1 MSSISQRTIDT
12 VTLAT
17 SGVNRYTPSNPGE
30 ASMDGQRPDRVPI
43 RDLVGYYLRLGL
55 LGFGGPVALVGQMER
70 ELVGE
75 KKWLTKDEMR
85 EGIAVCQSL
94 PGPLAIQVGI
104 WISYIRGGFWGAWA
118 GGWAFILPNFLIVS
132 TLGALYVYFGGLS
145 PVRAIFYGVSPAVIA
160 LILHSCYR
168 LTKLGMKDWIEWAL
182 AAAAFVITVAV
193 RAEVALVFIGC
204 GIVGLLYY
212 GSLLR
217 TRASAPTPRFFA
229 LGAPLAVA
237 GAAPSGIGKLLG
249 ELLAF
254 FLKAGSLT
262 FGSGLV
268 IVPFLEK
275 GLVQQMRWLNE
286 RDFLVAVAIGM
297 ISPGPVVITA
307 TFVGYLVAA
316 RLGGSLIEG
325 FWGSLVST
333 IGIFLPS
340 FLLILIV
347 APILVRYRANPN
359 IQGFIKGAYAAA
371 IGTIL
376 GACVLLG
383 RIAIGDWLTAL
394 VAAGSLIVLF
404 RWKVSNPVLV
414 AATAIIGLIA
424 FPLLKPEWVFVK

>member
-1 MSSISQRTIDT
+1 
-12 VTLAT
+12 LEL
-17 SGVNRYTPSNPGE
+17 GKTPH
-30 ASMDGQRPDRVPI
+30 RVPI
-43 RDLVGYYLRLGL
+43 RELVRYYLRLGL

-70 ELVGE
+70 ELVGD
-75 KKWLTKDEMR
+75 KQWLTKDEMR

-118 GGWAFILPNFLIVS
+118 GGWAFILPNFVIVAA
-132 TLGALYVYFGGLS
+132 LGALYVRLEGL
-145 PVRAIFYGVSPAVIA
+145 PAVAHIFYGVSPAVIA

-168 LTKLGMKDWIEWAL
+168 LTKLGMKDWLEWAL

-193 RAEVALVFIGC
+193 QAEVALVFIGC
-204 GIVGLLYY
+204 GIVGLVYY
-212 GSLLR
+212 GSFVR
-217 TRASAPTPRFFA
+217 GRKAASTNSLMIGVPLFA
-229 LGAPLAVA
+229 TS
-237 GAAPSGIGKLLG
+237 AAPGSLGTMLGKLLT
-249 ELLAF
+249 F

-275 GLVQQMRWLNE
+275 GLVQQTGWLNE
-286 RDFLVAVAIGM
+286 REFLVAVAMGM

-316 RLGGSLIEG
+316 RLGGSLLEG
-325 FWGSLVST
+325 LWGSLVST

-340 FLLILIV
+340 FLLVLIV
-347 APILVRYRANPN
+347 APILVRYRTNPN
-359 IQGFIKGAYAAA
+359 VQGFIKGAYAAA
-371 IGTIL
+371 IGTIV
-376 GACVLLG
+376 GACVLLAK
-383 RIAIGDWLTAL
+383 IAIGDWLTAL
-394 VAAGSLIVLF
+394 VALGSLVVLF

-414 AATAIIGLIA
+414 AVTAVIGLIG

>member
-1 MSSISQRTIDT
+1 M
-12 VTLAT
+12 
-17 SGVNRYTPSNPGE
+17 E
-30 ASMDGQRPDRVPI
+30 AEKSAQRVPI
-43 RDLVGYYLRLGL
+43 RELVRYYLRLGL
-55 LGFGGPVALVGQMER
+55 IGFGGPVALVGQMER

-75 KKWLTKDEMR
+75 RKWLTKEEMR

-118 GGWAFILPNFLIVS
+118 GGWAFILPNFVIV
-132 TLGALYVYFGGLS
+132 TVLGALYIHFGGLS
-145 PVRAIFYGVSPAVIA
+145 AVKAVFYGVSPAVIA

-168 LTKLGMKDWIEWAL
+168 LTKLGMKDWLEWLL

-193 RAEVALVFIGC
+193 QAEVALLFIGC
-204 GIVGLLYY
+204 GILGVLYY
-212 GSLLR
+212 GSLFRKR
-217 TRASAPTPRFFA
+217 TESSTTSSLMA
-229 LGAPLAVA
+229 GVPLVAA
-237 GAAPSGIGKLLG
+237 GAAPGTAGAMLGKLFT
-249 ELLAF
+249 F

-275 GLVQQMRWLNE
+275 GLVQQTGWLNE
-286 RDFLVAVAIGM
+286 REFLVAVAMGM

-307 TFVGYLVAA
+307 TFVGYLVA
-316 RLGGSLIEG
+316 G
-325 FWGSLVST
+325 FWGAVVAT

-347 APILVRYRANPN
+347 APILMRYRTNPN
-359 IQGFIKGAYAAA
+359 VQGFIKGAYAAA

-376 GACVLLG
+376 GASVLLG

-394 VAAGSLIVLF
+394 VALVSLVVLF
-404 RWKVSNPVLV
+404 RWKVSNPLLV
-414 AATAIIGLIA
+414 AAAAVIGLVA
-424 FPLLKPEWVFVK
+424 FPLLKPEWLFVK

>member
-1 MSSISQRTIDT
+1 MEPE
-12 VTLAT
+12 T
-17 SGVNRYTPSNPGE
+17 S
-30 ASMDGQRPDRVPI
+30 AQRVPI
-43 RDLVGYYLRLGL
+43 RELVRYYLRLGL
-55 LGFGGPVALVGQMER
+55 IGFGGPVALVGQMER

-75 KKWLTKDEMR
+75 RKWLTKEEMR

-118 GGWAFILPNFLIVS
+118 GGWAFILPNFVIV
-132 TLGALYVYFGGLS
+132 TVLGALYLHFGGLS
-145 PVRAIFYGVSPAVIA
+145 AVKAVFYGVSPAVIA

-168 LTKLGMKDWIEWAL
+168 LTKLGMKDWLEWVL
-182 AAAAFVITVAV
+182 AAAAFVITVTV
-193 RAEVALVFIGC
+193 QAEVALLFIGC
-204 GIVGLLYY
+204 GILGVLYY
-212 GSLLR
+212 GSLFRKR
-217 TRASAPTPRFFA
+217 TASSSTTSLFA
-229 LGAPLAVA
+229 GVPLVAAGVVPGSA
-237 GAAPSGIGKLLG
+237 GAMLGKLFT
-249 ELLAF
+249 F

-275 GLVQQMRWLNE
+275 GLVQQTGWLNE
-286 RDFLVAVAIGM
+286 REFLVAVAMGM

-307 TFVGYLVAA
+307 TFVGYLVA
-316 RLGGSLIEG
+316 G
-325 FWGSLVST
+325 FWGAVVAT

-347 APILVRYRANPN
+347 APILMRYRTNLN
-359 IQGFIKGAYAAA
+359 VQGFIKGAYAAA

-394 VAAGSLIVLF
+394 VALVSLIVLF
-404 RWKVSNPVLV
+404 RWKVSNPLLV
-414 AATAIIGLIA
+414 AAAAVIGLIA
-424 FPLLKPEWVFVK
+424 FPLLKPEWIFVK

>member
-1 MSSISQRTIDT
+1 M
-12 VTLAT
+12 
-17 SGVNRYTPSNPGE
+17 E
-30 ASMDGQRPDRVPI
+30 PDQTTRRVPI
-43 RDLVGYYLRLGL
+43 RELVKYYLRLGL

-75 KKWLTKDEMR
+75 KQWLTKEEMR

-118 GGWAFILPNFLIVS
+118 GGWAFILPNFVIVAA
-132 TLGALYVYFGGLS
+132 LGALYVRFEGL
-145 PVRAIFYGVSPAVIA
+145 PAVAAIFYGVSPAVIA

-168 LTKLGMKDWIEWAL
+168 LTKLGMKDWLEWAL

-193 RAEVALVFIGC
+193 QAEVALVFIGC
-204 GIVGLLYY
+204 GIIGLLYY
-212 GSLLR
+212 GSLVRGRKTASTTSLMIGVPLL
-217 TRASAPTPRFFA
+217 AIGSAP
-229 LGAPLAVA
+229 GATL
-237 GAAPSGIGKLLG
+237 GKLLT
-249 ELLAF
+249 F

-275 GLVQQMRWLNE
+275 GLVQQTGWLTE
-286 RDFLVAVAIGM
+286 REFLVAVAMGM

-307 TFVGYLVAA
+307 TFVGYLVA
-316 RLGGSLIEG
+316 G
-325 FWGSLVST
+325 FWGSLVAT

-340 FLLILIV
+340 FLLVLIV
-347 APILVRYRANPN
+347 APILVRYRTNLN
-359 IQGFIKGAYAAA
+359 VQGFIKGAYAAA

-383 RIAIGDWLTAL
+383 KIAIGDWLTAL
-394 VAAGSLIVLF
+394 VALGSLVVLF
-404 RWKVSNPVLV
+404 RWKVSNPLLV
-414 AATAIIGLIA
+414 AVAAIIGLIA
-424 FPLLKPEWVFVK
+424 FPLLRPEWVFVK

>member
-1 MSSISQRTIDT
+1 METDKTTQ
-12 VTLAT
+12 
-17 SGVNRYTPSNPGE
+17 
-30 ASMDGQRPDRVPI
+30 RVPI
-43 RDLVGYYLRLGL
+43 RELVKYYLRLGL

-70 ELVGE
+70 EMVGE
-75 KKWLTKDEMR
+75 RKWLTKDEMR

-118 GGWAFILPNFLIVS
+118 GGWAFILPNFIIVAA
-132 TLGALYVYFGGLS
+132 LGALYVRLEGL
-145 PVRAIFYGVSPAVIA
+145 PAVAAIFYGVSPAVIA
-160 LILHSCYR
+160 LILYSCYR
-168 LTKLGMKDWIEWAL
+168 LTKLGMKDWLEWAL

-193 RAEVALVFIGC
+193 QAEVALVFVGC
-204 GIVGLLYY
+204 GIAGLLYY
-212 GSLLR
+212 GSVARSRKATSTTSLMVGVPLV
-217 TRASAPTPRFFA
+217 ASGTAQGG
-229 LGAPLAVA
+229 LGAML
-237 GAAPSGIGKLLG
+237 GKLLT
-249 ELLAF
+249 F

-275 GLVQQMRWLNE
+275 GLVQQTGWLSE
-286 RDFLVAVAIGM
+286 REFLVAVAMGM

-316 RLGGSLIEG
+316 RLGGSLLDG

-333 IGIFLPS
+333 VGIFLPS
-340 FLLILIV
+340 FLLVLIV
-347 APILVRYRANPN
+347 APILVRYRMNPN
-359 IQGFIKGAYAAA
+359 VQGFIKGAYAAA

-383 RIAIGDWLTAL
+383 KIAIGDWLTVLIAL
-394 VAAGSLIVLF
+394 ASLVVLF
-404 RWKVSNPVLV
+404 RWKVSNPILV
-414 AATAIIGLIA
+414 AATAVVGLIA